1 MIYYYYMKKRY
12 IILVASI
19 IMTIAYIDLVDSFKH
34 IDKIISQ
41 MIKLDSDIKTEIDMS
56 YKKP

>member
-1 MIYYYYMKKRY
+1 MKKRY
-12 IILVASI
+12 ILLIVSI

-34 IDKIISQ
+34 FDKIISQ
-41 MIKLDSDIKTEIDMS
+41 MIKLDSNIKTEVVMS

>member
-1 MIYYYYMKKRY
+1 MFMKKRY
-12 IILVASI
+12 IILIASI

-34 IDKIISQ
+34 FDKIISQ